1 MVGLLGGDEASS
13 AVALTQ
19 TYARRKWLG
28 WYNSPGS
35 YVTGERFRS
44 LASSAKPN
52 VVFDGDS
59 ESGALSRREFVYAD
73 PSALFDHEGWFRGPI
88 FNGIYSG
95 TSIQTT
101 RPLASWLLRKATAAD
116 CQKVKGR
123 KAQPVTVTV
132 AILQKADSPRQEVTF
147 DHHSSSLAT
156 VPIFSSLFTCI
167 ACGLYREWYAL
178 SMILLGILSRGFAC
192 LFIGSGDL
200 VFDHPKPAE
209 GSPPGDGI
217 LGSDQE
223 LVLLKG
229 SEDAVNSVTRGRLF
243 FRFQWKYTC
252 RLVVWCSYLLTFQ
265 TNLQLI
271 FVPRSGATGQSM
283 FVVSWLYNIWLSREK
298 ADVEEA
304 ILKRFLVT
312 LVSTNSYFPTVPVQ
326 WRSCFWS
333 RAMIPGI
340 EKYGTRSW
348 TSIYQGDHPCGRY
361 GGIPSLSD

>member
-1 MVGLLGGDEASS
+1 MGSFPSVMSPGVSFFLESTAVVGLLGGDEASS

-101 RPLASWLLRKATAAD
+101 GPLASWLLRKATAAD

-147 DHHSSSLAT
+147 DHHSPPLAI
-156 VPIFSSLFTCI
+156 VPIFFSLFTCF

-223 LVLLKG
+223 PVLLKG
-229 SEDAVNSVTRGRLF
+229 SEDAVNSVCNTRKVILPLPVEVYMPPGCMVLLSTHLPNEPAVDLCPPKWYNGPVDVRRFYRRL
-243 FRFQWKYTC
+243 
-252 RLVVWCSYLLTFQ
+252 LV
-265 TNLQLI
+265 I
-271 FVPRSGATGQSM
+271 
-283 FVVSWLYNIWLSREK
+283 
-298 ADVEEA
+298 
-304 ILKRFLVT
+304 
-312 LVSTNSYFPTVPVQ
+312 
-326 WRSCFWS
+326 
-333 RAMIPGI
+333 
-340 EKYGTRSW
+340 
-348 TSIYQGDHPCGRY
+348 
-361 GGIPSLSD
+361 